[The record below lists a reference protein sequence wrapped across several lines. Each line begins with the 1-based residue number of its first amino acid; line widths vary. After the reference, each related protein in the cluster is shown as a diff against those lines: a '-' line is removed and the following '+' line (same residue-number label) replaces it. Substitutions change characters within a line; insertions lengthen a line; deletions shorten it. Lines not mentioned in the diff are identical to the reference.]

1 MTRLMNDLFRI
12 TETFSKAEPKH
23 APEEAFYK
31 A

>member
-23 APEEAFYK
+23 APEAFFK